1 MKFTGEMERELTD
14 NNLEMFVNGVKCVA
28 DNYDPIY
35 DNYTGQE
42 FNLDDVLT
50 IKPITSAY
58 ILNDTGNYVTD
69 FILNAVWNFEISDDK
84 KTGSLTI
91 NGAMLDGVTRFYFAT
106 IPAPIVVPPDDE
118 NPIDNIKRGINNV
131 YLLDEVTARKVMK
144 ERFDLI
150 VSSGNGD
157 SGASIKVIDVAD
169 RIIGLINIPFVVD
182 SKYQVGKENVYLADY
197 NTNLQATVLN
207 SDTII
212 INMGSIS
219 VPHVNN
225 NLLDYLNVKAV
236 LNLPYSAPINLEVND
251 VIGYELKIEYW
262 IDVYNGE
269 CMIKILSTKTN
280 SIIES
285 KRVDLGVNVPFNK
298 LGTVPSN
305 NSFNSIDST
314 GYNGIN
320 TPFIEIK
327 TYDTVLV
334 NALFTNPVIDE
345 KTLIDEEGYIEIENI
360 ELTVNATLQEK
371 SDILNLLRQGVII
384 K

>member
-1 MKFTGEMERELTD
+1 MKFTWEMEKALTEQH
-14 NNLEMFVNGVKCVA
+14 LEMFVNGVKCVA
-28 DNYDPIY
+28 DNYDPMCGT
-35 DNYTGQE
+35 YTGQE
-42 FNLDDVLT
+42 FNLGDVLT
-50 IKPITSAY
+50 IKPVNSRY
-58 ILNDTGNYVTD
+58 ILNDTGNYVSDYLT
-69 FILNAVWNFEISDDK
+69 NTNWEFEISPDK
-84 KTGSLTI
+84 KTGTVVV
-91 NGAMLDGVTRFYFAT
+91 NGGMLDGIITFYFAS
-106 IPAPIVVPPDDE
+106 IPTPIVISPDDE
-118 NPIDNIKRGINNV
+118 NPIDKLKRGINNV

-144 ERFDLI
+144 ERFIIL
-150 VSSGNGD
+150 VSGGNSG
-157 SGASIKVIDVAD
+157 SGTSLQAYDVAD
-169 RIIGLINIPFVVD
+169 RIIGLINIPFMVD
-182 SKYQVGKENVYLADY
+182 NKYQLGKENVFLADY
-197 NTNLQATVLN
+197 NTNLQATALN

-212 INMGSIS
+212 VNMGSIS
-219 VPHVNN
+219 VPHLNN

-251 VIGYELKIEYW
+251 IIGYELKIEYW

-280 SIIES
+280 SFIES

-305 NSFNSIDST
+305 NSFNNIDAT

-320 TPFIEIK
+320 TPFLELK

-345 KTLIDEEGYIEIENI
+345 KTLIDEEGYIEVENI
-360 ELTVNATLQEK
+360 ELSVNAMLQEK
-371 SDILNLLRQGVII
+371 SEILNLLRQGVII

>member
-1 MKFTGEMERELTD
+1 MKFTGEMELELTD
-14 NNLEMFVNGVKCVA
+14 NHLEMFVNGVKCVA

-42 FNLDDVLT
+42 FNLGDVLT
-50 IKPITSAY
+50 IKPMSSAY
-58 ILNDTGNYVTD
+58 ILNDTGNYVSDYLT
-69 FILNAVWNFEISDDK
+69 NTNWEFEISPDK
-84 KTGSLTI
+84 KMGTVVV
-91 NGAMLDGVTRFYFAT
+91 NGGMLDGIIAFYFAT
-106 IPAPIVVPPDDE
+106 IPATIVVPPDDE

-144 ERFDLI
+144 ERFIIMVDGGN
-150 VSSGNGD
+150 SESGT
-157 SGASIKVIDVAD
+157 SIKAYDVAD
-169 RIIGLINIPFVVD
+169 RIIGLINIPFIVD
-182 SKYQVGKENVYLADY
+182 NKYQVGKENVYLADY
-197 NTNLQATVLN
+197 NTNIQATVLN

-219 VPHVNN
+219 VPHLNN
-225 NLLDYLNVKAV
+225 NLLDYLNVKAF

-298 LGTVPSN
+298 LGTVPN
-305 NSFNSIDST
+305 NHSFNSIDST

-345 KTLIDEEGYIEIENI
+345 KTLIDEEGFIEVENI
-360 ELTVNATLQEK
+360 ELSVNAMLQEK
-371 SDILNLLRQGVII
+371 SEILNLLRQGVII

>member
-345 KTLIDEEGYIEIENI
+345 KTLIDEEGYIEVENI
-360 ELTVNATLQEK
+360 ELSVNAMLQEK
-371 SDILNLLRQGVII
+371 SEILNLLRQGVII

>member
-1 MKFTGEMERELTD
+1 MNFTLEMEQALTEQH
-14 NNLEMFVNGVKCVA
+14 LEMFVNGVKCVA
-28 DNYDPIY
+28 DIYNPIY
-35 DNYTGQE
+35 DTYTGQK
-42 FNLDDVLT
+42 FNLNDVLT
-50 IKPITSAY
+50 IKPVNSGY
-58 ILNDTGNYVTD
+58 ILNDTGNYVSDYLT
-69 FILNAVWNFEISDDK
+69 NTNWEFEISPDK
-84 KTGSLTI
+84 KMGTVVV
-91 NGAMLDGVTRFYFAT
+91 NGGMLDGIIAFYFAT
-106 IPAPIVVPPDDE
+106 IPAPIVVPDDDE

-131 YLLDEVTARKVMK
+131 YLLDDVTARKVMK
-144 ERFDLI
+144 ERFIIL
-150 VSSGNGD
+150 VSGGNSESGT
-157 SGASIKVIDVAD
+157 SLKAYDVAD

-182 SKYQVGKENVYLADY
+182 SKYQAGQENVYLADY
-197 NTNLQATVLN
+197 NTNIQATVLN

-212 INMGSIS
+212 VNMGSIS
-219 VPHVNN
+219 VPHLNN

-236 LNLPYSAPINLEVND
+236 LNLPYSTPINLEVND
-251 VIGYELKIEYW
+251 VIGYEIKIEYW
-262 IDVYNGE
+262 VDVYNGE

-298 LGTVPSN
+298 LGTVPN
-305 NSFNSIDST
+305 NHSFNNIDAT

-320 TPFIEIK
+320 TPFLELK

-345 KTLIDEEGYIEIENI
+345 KTLIDEEGFIEVENI

-371 SDILNLLRQGVII
+371 SEILNLLRQGVII

>member
-1 MKFTGEMERELTD
+1 MKFTGEMERELT
-14 NNLEMFVNGVKCVA
+14 NNHLEMFVNGVKCEA
-28 DNYDPIY
+28 NNYDPIY
-35 DNYTGQE
+35 DTYTGQE
-42 FNLDDVLT
+42 FNLGDVLT
-50 IKPITSAY
+50 IRPVNSGY
-58 ILNDTGNYVTD
+58 ILNDTGNYVSDYLT
-69 FILNAVWNFEISDDK
+69 NTNWEFEISPDK
-84 KTGSLTI
+84 KTGTVVV
-91 NGAMLDGVTRFYFAT
+91 NGGMLDGIIAFYFAT

-131 YLLDEVTARKVMK
+131 YLLDDVTARKVMK

-150 VSSGNGD
+150 VSSGNSD
-157 SGASIKVIDVAD
+157 SGVSIKVIDVAD
-169 RIIGLINIPFVVD
+169 RIIGLINIPFTVD
-182 SKYQVGKENVYLADY
+182 SKYQVGQENVYLADY

-212 INMGSIS
+212 VNMGSIS
-219 VPHVNN
+219 VPHLNN

-236 LNLPYSAPINLEVND
+236 LNLPYSMPINLEVND

-298 LGTVPSN
+298 LGTVPN
-305 NSFNSIDST
+305 NHSFNNIDAT

-320 TPFIEIK
+320 TPFLELK

-345 KTLIDEEGYIEIENI
+345 KTLIDEKGFIEVENI

-371 SDILNLLRQGVII
+371 DEILNLLRQGVII